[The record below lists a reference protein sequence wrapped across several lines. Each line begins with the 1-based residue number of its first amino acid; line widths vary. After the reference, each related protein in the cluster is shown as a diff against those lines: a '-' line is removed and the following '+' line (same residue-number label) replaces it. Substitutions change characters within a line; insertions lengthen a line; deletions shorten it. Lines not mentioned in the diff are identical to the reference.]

1 MLGIGILLAGLFLLV
16 VQGVSI
22 LGSLRS
28 GVIISKS
35 YGAARIERATE
46 TDRFN
51 KLIKQ
56 RTAALT
62 PALILLVVGFLLT
75 FGGLF
80 IPAP

>member
-1 MLGIGILLAGLFLLV
+1 MLGIGVFLAGLFLLV
-16 VQGVSI
+16 VQGFGI
-22 LGSLRS
+22 LKGLRS

-46 TDRFN
+46 TDRFD
-51 KLIKQ
+51 KLIRQ

-80 IPAP
+80 LPAP

>member
-1 MLGIGILLAGLFLLV
+1 MLGIGIFLAGLFLLV

-35 YGAARIERATE
+35 YGAARIERASE

-56 RTAALT
+56 RTTALT
-62 PALILLVVGFLLT
+62 PALVLLVVGFLLT